1 MCEVG
6 AGIRCSGLSLLHPW
20 RFNEL
25 THGLCTG
32 EWGRKMD
39 KPLSSSAIFVNFSPF
54 PSSLCVEIA
63 GTITSAAGGGKEQRG
78 WLLFRFSYFNV
89 IIPHLPCVIHV
100 GARGECNMLIL
111 FGPAQVCRSF
121 RAVFTL
127 CFLSGAGYRYS

>member
-1 MCEVG
+1 M
-6 AGIRCSGLSLLHPW
+6 
-20 RFNEL
+20 
-25 THGLCTG
+25 HGLCTG
-32 EWGRKMD
+32 ERGRKVD
-39 KPLSSSAIFVNFSPF
+39 KSLSNAAKFVSLFPF
-54 PSSLCVEIA
+54 LPMCVEIA